1 MNQDSSIPT
10 IVLETPNADVPVLEE
25 ALAALELSPS
35 SYSSLETGRAHS
47 YVVADSVEQAN
58 SLAEKIRGLL
68 REFWLPMLSGEPEI
82 TVQNIRQ
89 EDWANNWKKN
99 FHVFHASERLVVK
112 PSWEEYQAAQGEI
125 VLPIDPGM
133 CFGTGYHGTTR
144 ACLQFLDELQQ
155 EHGKLSFI
163 DAGTGSGILSLGA
176 KLLGYDPVTA
186 FDMDPQCIT
195 QAQENFR
202 NASVDGIDLHCA
214 PLGQFTPK
222 RKADVVAAN
231 ILAVVLLQQATAVLD
246 LIRPNGWAI
255 LSGILT
261 EQYPDI
267 LRTFTAL
274 HCQELKRTT
283 IGEWTSGL
291 YHFVS

>member
-1 MNQDSSIPT
+1 MTTAPSIPT
-10 IVLETPNADVPVLEE
+10 IVIDSPNADVPVLEE
-25 ALAALELSPS
+25 ALIALDLTPS
-35 SYSSLETGRAHS
+35 SYSNLETGRAATYLVTNS
-47 YVVADSVEQAN
+47 QEEAERTSAKIKSVLQEV
-58 SLAEKIRGLL
+58 
-68 REFWLPMLSGEPEI
+68 WLPMLTEEPKLSI
-82 TVQNIRQ
+82 QQIRQ

-99 FHVFHASERLVVK
+99 FHVFHASDRLVVK
-112 PSWEEYQAAQGEI
+112 PSWEEYTAKTGEI

-144 ACLQFLDELQQ
+144 ACLQFLDALQK
-155 EHGKLSFI
+155 EHGTLSFI

-176 KLLGYDPVTA
+176 KLLGYTPIVA
-186 FDMDPQCIT
+186 FDMDPQCIE

-202 NASVDGIDLHCA
+202 NASVDGIELHCA

-222 RKADVVAAN
+222 QKADVVAAN
-231 ILAVVLLQQATAVLD
+231 ILAVVLLQQSTAVLD
-246 LIRPNGWAI
+246 LIRPGGWAI

-267 LRTFTAL
+267 HRTFTAL
-274 HCQELKRTT
+274 HCQETQRVT

-291 YHFVS
+291 YHFQP